1 MPKEI
6 RVALVGGSDSL
17 RSSRREMLSTAKHLK
32 VVFDSDGFGLNPAEL
47 VEVNF
52 DVAILELRLDGQSA
66 LDFIRTMFILAKIQ
80 NQSFGRILVATQ
92 FSEDQLRVDAIR
104 AGAVDCVFVSDGIEL
119 FINKIELCADE
130 HADFAIRELLP
141 ALESSGLDQQDFQNV
156 SVALD
161 TLDDKET
168 KALRGFCEL
177 KTDSQIAS
185 AVHIPK
191 LHVRQSLDKVQRLLL
206 LDTRSQLLL
215 KMFELG
221 ALAL

>member
-1 MPKEI
+1 
-6 RVALVGGSDSL
+6 
-17 RSSRREMLSTAKHLK
+17 MLSIAKHLK

-80 NQSFGRILVATQ
+80 NQSFGRILVSTQ

-141 ALESSGLDQQDFQNV
+141 TLESSSLDQQDFQNV

-191 LHVRQSLDKVQRLLL
+191 LHVRQSLEKVQRLLL

>member
-1 MPKEI
+1 
-6 RVALVGGSDSL
+6 
-17 RSSRREMLSTAKHLK
+17 MLSTAKHLK
-32 VVFDSDGFGLNPAEL
+32 AVFDSDGFGLNPAEL

-92 FSEDQLRVDAIR
+92 FNEVQLRVDAIR
-104 AGAVDCVFVSDGIEL
+104 SGAVDCVFVSDGIEL
-119 FINKIELCADE
+119 FINKIELCSDE
-130 HADFAIRELLP
+130 HAYFAIRELLP
-141 ALESSGLDQQDFQNV
+141 TLESAGLDQQEFQNV
-156 SVALD
+156 SVALN
-161 TLDDKET
+161 TLDDREAKV
-168 KALRGFCEL
+168 LRGFCEL

-185 AVHIPK
+185 AVHVSK
-191 LHVRQSLDKVQRLLL
+191 LQVRQALEKVQRLLL

>member
-1 MPKEI
+1 
-6 RVALVGGSDSL
+6 
-17 RSSRREMLSTAKHLK
+17 MLSTAKHLK

-52 DVAILELRLDGQSA
+52 DVAIMELRLDGQSA

-92 FSEDQLRVDAIR
+92 FNEVQLRVDAIR
-104 AGAVDCVFVSDGIEL
+104 SGAVDCVFVSDGIET
-119 FINKIELCADE
+119 FMNKIELCSDE

-141 ALESSGLDQQDFQNV
+141 TLESAGLDQQEFQNV
-156 SVALD
+156 SVALN
-161 TLDDKET
+161 TLDDREAKV
-168 KALRGFCEL
+168 LRGFCEL

-185 AVHIPK
+185 AVHVSK
-191 LHVRQSLDKVQRLLL
+191 LQVRQALEKVQRLLL